1 MDRDQ
6 PTPIDDLPDKP
17 SQAEGAPGDD
27 DITAAD
33 PAEGD
38 EPGRGQ

>member
-27 DITAAD
+27 DITAGDQQDA
-33 PAEGD
+33 AED
-38 EPGRGQ
+38 AE